1 MATPTDEEIKTAKRN
16 WTVSEPLLWMEND
29 FKDAAFRF
37 SDDKRTKFNGGYS
50 WCRRFNKI
58 ERESIPG
65 TISYELAGLKK
76 GDITTAFEDEENKR
90 KVVKIIKIEDEIP
103 AHQITL
109 ETDYDRIKQMALNK
123 RKMK

>member
-1 MATPTDEEIKTAKRN
+1 
-16 WTVSEPLLWMEND
+16 
-29 FKDAAFRF
+29 
-37 SDDKRTKFNGGYS
+37 
-50 WCRRFNKI
+50 
-58 ERESIPG
+58 
-65 TISYELAGLKK
+65 LAGLKK

-123 RKMK
+123 KKMK